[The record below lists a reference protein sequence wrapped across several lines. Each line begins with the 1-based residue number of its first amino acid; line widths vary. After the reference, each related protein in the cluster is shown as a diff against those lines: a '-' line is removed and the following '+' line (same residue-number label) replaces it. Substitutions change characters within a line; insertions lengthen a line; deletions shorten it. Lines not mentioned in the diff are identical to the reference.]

1 MRMWSRINWARL
13 MGSKGEFNEKVFV
26 GKAQLM
32 AVSPSN
38 PRIRM

>member
-1 MRMWSRINWARL
+1 MRMWSRFNWARL
-13 MGSKGEFNEKVFV
+13 KGLKGGINEKVFV

-38 PRIRM
+38 P